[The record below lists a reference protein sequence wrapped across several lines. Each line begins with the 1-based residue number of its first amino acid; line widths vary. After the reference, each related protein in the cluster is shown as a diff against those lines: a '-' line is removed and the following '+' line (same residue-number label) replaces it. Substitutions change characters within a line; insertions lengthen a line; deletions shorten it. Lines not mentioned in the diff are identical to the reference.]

1 MHFATEA
8 EYYDWARAL
17 TAALRRAE
25 AESLVEQKDVTTG
38 ALRTSD
44 LPDRALRHGAPLP
57 LRSRSFVS
65 NRRAR
70 R

>member
-25 AESLVEQKDVTTG
+25 AERLLEQKDVPPG
-38 ALRTSD
+38 AWRSSD

-57 LRSRSFVS
+57 LHHGAPL
-65 NRRAR
+65 RRR
-70 R
+70 RTR